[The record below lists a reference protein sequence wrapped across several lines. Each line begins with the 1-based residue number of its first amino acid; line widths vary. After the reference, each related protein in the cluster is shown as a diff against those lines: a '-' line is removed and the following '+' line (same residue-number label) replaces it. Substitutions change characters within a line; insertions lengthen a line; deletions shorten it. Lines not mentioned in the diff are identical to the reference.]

1 MCLDARGKWH
11 AGGAKA
17 YLAPRVLFHQQTLGL
32 CLLAGDVD
40 RRPPRPV
47 DGRQT
52 GPVQQQE
59 LHHCDAVGAPRRV
72 GARHLLERKWGSVC
86 LRCKLWQLYTSSE
99 EG

>member
-11 AGGAKA
+11 PGGAKA
-17 YLAPRVLFHQQTLGL
+17 YLAPRALFHQQMLG
-32 CLLAGDVD
+32 LLAGDVD

-59 LHHCDAVGAPRRV
+59 LRHRDAVGAP
-72 GARHLLERKWGSVC
+72 ARESALHLVEQLLERRWGSVR
-86 LRCKLWQLYTSSE
+86 LDCKL
-99 EG
+99 